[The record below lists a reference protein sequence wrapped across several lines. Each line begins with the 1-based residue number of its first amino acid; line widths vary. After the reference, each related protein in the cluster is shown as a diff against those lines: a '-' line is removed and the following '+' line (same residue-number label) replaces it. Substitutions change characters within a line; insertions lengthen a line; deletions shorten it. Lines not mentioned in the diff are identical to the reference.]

1 LDTESGYLCCG
12 GFAPNIKISFVW
24 GVFMILSFHPLFK
37 ADRNI
42 ICAGR
47 KPAAEELN
55 AIQAAEAVILP
66 QGCSQLLY
74 EWARQLCPH
83 VFPNYNARF
92 KYPGKIGQIQL
103 FQETHVRHPES
114 RTYLSV
120 EAFND
125 EFESIVKQPPFS
137 FPFVFKFNWGGEGEN
152 VHLIH
157 TASQLEDVMKKA
169 AIFERSGQN
178 GFIIQEYISNQNRTL
193 RIVVVGQKRISYWRV
208 QGNSQT
214 FHASL
219 SKGAVI
225 DADSEPDLQQRAV
238 SVLNHFCTK
247 TKINLAG
254 FDFLFS
260 SASEKKEIHFLEIN
274 YYFGRRGLGGS
285 EQYYRLLCAEI
296 RNWLDR
302 RGLTLNS

>member
-1 LDTESGYLCCG
+1 
-12 GFAPNIKISFVW
+12 
-24 GVFMILSFHPLFK
+24 MILSFHPLFK

-47 KPAAEELN
+47 KPAAEDLN
-55 AIQAAEAVILP
+55 AIQAADAIILP

-74 EWARQLCPH
+74 EMARQLCPH
-83 VFPNYNARF
+83 VFPNYDVRF
-92 KYPGKIGQIQL
+92 NYPGKIGQIQL
-103 FQETHVRHPES
+103 FQETHVRHPKS

-125 EFESIVKQPPFS
+125 EVAGIIKMPPFS
-137 FPFVFKFNWGGEGEN
+137 FPFVFKFNWGGEGET
-152 VHLIH
+152 VYLIH
-157 TASQLEDVMKKA
+157 SASQLEDVMKKA
-169 AIFERSGQN
+169 AIFERSGQK
-178 GFIIQEYISNQNRTL
+178 GFIIQEYISNRNKTL
-193 RIVVVGQKRISYWRV
+193 RIVVIGQKRISYWRV
-208 QGNSQT
+208 QSNSQT

-225 DADSEPDLQQRAV
+225 DADSEPDLQQRAI
-238 SVLNHFCTK
+238 SVLNDFCTE

-260 SASEKKEIHFLEIN
+260 TASEKKEIHFLEIN
-274 YYFGRRGLGGS
+274 YYFGRHGLGGS

-302 RGLTLNS
+302 HGLALTI